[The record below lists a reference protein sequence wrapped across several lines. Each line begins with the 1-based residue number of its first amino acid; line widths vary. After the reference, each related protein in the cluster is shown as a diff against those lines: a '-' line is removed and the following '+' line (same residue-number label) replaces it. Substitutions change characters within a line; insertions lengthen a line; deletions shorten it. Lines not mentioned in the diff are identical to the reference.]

1 MVFTYQNLD
10 GRGWEA
16 LADALALAGIRPPQ
30 GWPMF
35 GDGGAGLH
43 KHANSIS
50 WDCVLHCGL
59 DPDPIVRSVTTD
71 DAGEGFSVRWQE
83 RLAEDGHAL
92 TPGDAA
98 NLRHAG
104 RVLASFA
111 RSDVVDTPDCVS
123 ESVA

>member
-59 DPDPIVRSVTTD
+59 DPD
-71 DAGEGFSVRWQE
+71 RWQE